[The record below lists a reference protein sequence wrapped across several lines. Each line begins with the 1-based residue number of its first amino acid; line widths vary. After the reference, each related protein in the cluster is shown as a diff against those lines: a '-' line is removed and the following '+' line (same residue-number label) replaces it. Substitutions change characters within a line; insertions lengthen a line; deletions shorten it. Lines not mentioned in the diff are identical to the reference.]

1 MLKTPSQKQLLFI
14 VIVLLFL
21 NLLMS
26 SKFVGRNKL
35 STNYTTKQKDIWK
48 DDITS
53 NRTGFASLVRH
64 IMEVE
69 PLTNDKIP
77 NSKRKSFT
85 QCDEISNDEAINY
98 FGNVTS
104 SMKNWT
110 FQNKISCPTRII
122 GNTFTNKSR
131 RMFSIRC
138 TYTSVKSRYTYT
150 INSDEV
156 QEMKFGDQC
165 LNRYIQKC
173 CLGEQ
178 RVPNVVHYVWYKRG
192 ELSFVPFLSLLG
204 VIRFVK
210 PCVIVFHGAAPYGKY
225 WDAFTY
231 LWPRVILLKREAPV
245 MISNKYLRHR
255 EHASDFMRIEA
266 LIKYGGI
273 YMDTDTVLV
282 KSVDK
287 LRNYSCVMS
296 EQSSGLMGS
305 AFVMSEKNGTFVNKW
320 MDGYRYN
327 YIPEKYAYNAMVYPK
342 KLKTTLK
349 DHIHVEYATISR
361 PVGMIGGT
369 IYWNSN
375 ATYDWSYIYGIHL
388 YSRIYKEP
396 VNETTIRHMNFTFG
410 SIARHVY
417 YGNKE
422 LCL

>member
-1 MLKTPSQKQLLFI
+1 MK
-14 VIVLLFL
+14 
-21 NLLMS
+21 
-26 SKFVGRNKL
+26 VGP
-35 STNYTTKQKDIWK
+35 I
-48 DDITS
+48 
-53 NRTGFASLVRH
+53 
-64 IMEVE
+64 
-69 PLTNDKIP
+69 TNDSIP
-77 NSKRKSFT
+77 KSQHKPFT

-104 SMKNWT
+104 SMKDWK

-122 GNTFTNKSR
+122 GNRFTNKSR

-138 TYTSVKSRYTYT
+138 TTTTVDAIFSETV
-150 INSDEV
+150 NSGEV
-156 QEMKFGDQC
+156 QEMEFGDQC

-231 LWPRVILLKREAPV
+231 LWPRVILLKRKAPTT
-245 MISNKYLRHR
+245 IFNKPLGYV
-255 EHASDFMRIEA
+255 EHASDIMRIEA
-266 LIKYGGI
+266 LINYGGI
-273 YMDTDTVLV
+273 YMDTDTILV

-320 MDGYRYN
+320 MNGYKYY
-327 YIPEKYAYNAMVYPK
+327 YIPGKYVYNAMVYPK
-342 KLKTTLK
+342 KLKLRYK
-349 DHIHVEYATISR
+349 DHIHVEYGTISR
-361 PVGMIGGT
+361 PNGMLGYK
-369 IYWNSN
+369 IYLNSH
-375 ATYDWSYIYGIHL
+375 ATYDWSHIYGIHL
-388 YSRIYKEP
+388 FIRMSRYISASTEYIIRYK
-396 VNETTIRHMNFTFG
+396 NSTFG

-422 LCL
+422 ICL